1 MTNQADQQIAQRHAR
16 QPADQQRLVINERT
30 DIKRVQPREALA
42 TLIHAQIH
50 RKLKQHQKQRRG
62 ADDLPEDALRHQP
75 DVAVR
80 RHIAS
85 GRKHPVAAPAED

>member
-1 MTNQADQQIAQRHAR
+1 MTNQADQQIAQRYAC
-16 QPADQQRLVINERT
+16 QPADQQRLIVNERAN
-30 DIKRVQPREALA
+30 IERVEPRQALT